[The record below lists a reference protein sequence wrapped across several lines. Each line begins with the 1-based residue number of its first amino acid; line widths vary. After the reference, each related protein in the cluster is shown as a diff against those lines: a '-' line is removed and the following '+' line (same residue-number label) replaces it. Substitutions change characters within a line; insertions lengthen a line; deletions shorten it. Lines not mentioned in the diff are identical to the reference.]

1 MKKLN
6 LPCEEKVTW
15 ISPEDYILLSL
26 QTAVIL
32 MFKISIT
39 FKQIRI
45 WETTALAHY
54 TDHYFWMILNDFLI
68 ILVGSQ
74 VSPLSV
80 ALLYVR
86 RVLDSCQCWYK
97 LKMVVVALTLLL
109 LLQYYYYITIV
120 IIYFK
125 CVNIIVILEWLRALC
140 LLCR

>member
-1 MKKLN
+1 MEKLN
-6 LPCEEKVTW
+6 LACEERVTW

-54 TDHYFWMILNDFLI
+54 TDHYFWMILNDFWI

-86 RVLDSCQCWYK
+86 RVLDSCQCRYK

-109 LLQYYYYITIV
+109 LHYYCYYLFQVCKYSCNTGV
-120 IIYFK
+120 TT
-125 CVNIIVILEWLRALC
+125 CSLSLV
-140 LLCR
+140 